1 MLLTRYCDNARNCK
15 YGQVPQWV
23 SNLFHVTQEEQECIS
38 GRDAKNS
45 NTAQFHGF
53 LVVVVIATDVDNF
66 SNSIN

>member
-1 MLLTRYCDNARNCK
+1 MLKRYYDIARNRK
-15 YGQVPQWV
+15 YGQVLQWV
-23 SNLFHVTQEEQECIS
+23 SNSFHVTQEEQECIS

-53 LVVVVIATDVDNF
+53 LVIVVIATDVDNL